1 MLLSAFD
8 DRELEMG
15 AGMADLGDQLRS
27 LMALAERC
35 GVALRFERLDG
46 EGGGLCRVKGQD
58 ILFVDASADTATQL
72 DQSAKALANHPAIE
86 QCFVRP
92 DLRAILDRY
101 RQDQGDTGR
110 AVAE

>member
-1 MLLSAFD
+1 
-8 DRELEMG
+8 
-15 AGMADLGDQLRS
+15 MADLGDQLRS
-27 LMALAERC
+27 LVALAERC
-35 GVALRFERLDG
+35 GVTLRFERLDG

-72 DQSAKALANHPAIE
+72 DQSAKALANHPAVE
-86 QCFVRP
+86 HCFVRP
-92 DLRAILDRY
+92 DLRAILDRH